1 MFNKK
6 LIFALIIFII
16 AISSVSANDSN
27 STDDMYGYDG
37 NNLEVKVQNTSD
49 VSLSQSSEGK
59 GLDDIDSDSLA
70 AGQTVYFNASARSDG
85 EGTQTSPYKVLKD
98 SRITSGMTAYFAD
111 GVYDYEGSGKIS
123 SKTVFIGQSRENFSF
138 KGYNI

>member
-111 GVYDYEGSGKIS
+111 GVYDYEGSGKI
-123 SKTVFIGQSRENFSF
+123 FIENSF
-138 KGYNI
+138 HRTKQGKYDYSWY

>member
-85 EGTQTSPYKVLKD
+85 EGTQTSCLLC
-98 SRITSGMTAYFAD
+98 RWCL
-111 GVYDYEGSGKIS
+111 
-123 SKTVFIGQSRENFSF
+123 
-138 KGYNI
+138 